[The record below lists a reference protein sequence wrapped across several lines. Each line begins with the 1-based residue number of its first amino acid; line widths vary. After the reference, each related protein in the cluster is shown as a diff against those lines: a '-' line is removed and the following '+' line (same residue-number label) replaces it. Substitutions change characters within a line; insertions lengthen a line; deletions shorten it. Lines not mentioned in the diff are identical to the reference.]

1 MPTYRR
7 AIGVREGMRLKQHL
21 HINNQQGNNVQAQ
34 VHGLLNISP
43 CNTTPTINALHQ
55 SQSQH
60 IFKRLHMNKCN
71 YNNQFSMP
79 ISLETIFH
87 HT

>member
-7 AIGVREGMRLKQHL
+7 VIGVREGMRLKQHL

-43 CNTTPTINALHQ
+43 CNTTPTINASKPTYFQTLAHEQ
-55 SQSQH
+55 MQ
-60 IFKRLHMNKCN
+60 L
-71 YNNQFSMP
+71 
-79 ISLETIFH
+79 
-87 HT
+87 